1 MKILLTSLNT
11 KYIHSNIAIRYLKD
25 TVYPKYKCD
34 TIDFTINQNSDEIIF
49 KIIRGEYDI
58 VGFSTYIWNVE
69 MTLEI
74 CEKLKLINPNLIIF
88 MGGPEVSFNSKEIIK
103 EHQYVDYIMSG
114 EGEESFL
121 KLLDYVHGERNDLP
135 EGVVTMSD
143 EEVVGNDIY
152 QVVDLQNSEIEY
164 TLDYIKDKKIVYYE
178 TSRGCPY
185 NCEFCLSSSTGGVR
199 FYPLERC
206 LKDIKLFLDEKVPL
220 VKFVDRTFNFN
231 KDRSITLLKYII
243 ENDNNFTTFHLEIHP
258 QLIDEDYLKLF
269 KNARKDLFQFEVGV
283 QSTNEETCKAIKRV
297 GDFETIKNVC
307 KEITSFQNIHLHL
320 DLIAGL
326 PYEDLKSLRKSF
338 NDILSIGPDKLQ
350 LGFLKVLKGSP
361 IFNKAEQYE
370 IVYDKK
376 SPFEVISTKW
386 ISYMELQ
393 EVKKIE
399 QMLDKYYN
407 EGYFKNTI
415 NYLFEN
421 YYSDYYE
428 FFIEIGNYWE
438 ENGYLF
444 VNQSRDSL
452 YKILKDFLIERKFEE
467 IDLLNEILTHDYIL
481 TNGKVPW
488 FLNPK
493 KIESGREHDLLRDE
507 VVLEK
512 ISEHDVP
519 AKKLIKNYIFI
530 KYDYQII
537 SDFKKED
544 LVLIYRIKDRK
555 HYDITESWR

>member
-307 KEITSFQNIHLHL
+307 KEIMSFQNIHLHL

>member
-49 KIIRGEYDI
+49 QIIRGAYDI

-74 CEKLKLINPNLIIF
+74 CEKIKLIKPNIIIF
-88 MGGPEVSFNSKEIIK
+88 MGGPEVSFNSKDIIK
-103 EHQYVDYIMSG
+103 ENPYVDYIMSG

-121 KLLDYVHGERNDLP
+121 KLLDYVHGERKDLP
-135 EGVVTMSD
+135 EGVVTLSKD
-143 EEVVGNDIY
+143 EVVGNDIY
-152 QVVDLQNSEIEY
+152 QVINLENSKIEY

-185 NCEFCLSSSTGGVR
+185 NCEFCLSSSTGCVR
-199 FYPLERC
+199 FFPLERC
-206 LKDIKLFLDEKVPL
+206 LKDIKLFLDENVPL
-220 VKFVDRTFNFN
+220 VKFIDRTFNFN
-231 KDRSITLLKYII
+231 KERSLTVLKYII
-243 ENDNNFTTFHLEIHP
+243 DNDNNFTTFHLEIHP
-258 QLIDEDYLKLF
+258 QLIDEDYLNLF
-269 KNARKDLFQFEVGV
+269 RTARKDLFQFEVGV
-283 QSTNEETCKAIKRV
+283 QSTNEDTCKAIKRV
-297 GDFETIKNVC
+297 GDFETITRVC
-307 KEITSFQNIHLHL
+307 KEIMSFQNIHLHL

-326 PYEDLKSLRKSF
+326 PYEDLNSLRKSF

-361 IFNKAEQYE
+361 IYYKADKYE
-370 IVYDKK
+370 LVYDKK

-399 QMLDKYYN
+399 QILDKYYN
-407 EGYFKNTI
+407 EGYFRNTLD
-415 NYLFEN
+415 YLFEN

-428 FFIEIGNYWE
+428 FFLELGNYWDE
-438 ENGYLF
+438 KDYLF
-444 VNQSRDSL
+444 KNHSRDSL
-452 YKILKDFLIERKFEE
+452 YKILKEFLIEREFKE
-467 IDLLNEILTHDYIL
+467 IDLLNELLIHDYVI

-493 KIESGREHDLLRDE
+493 KIEGANEHDLLRDGI
-507 VVLEK
+507 VLEK

-519 AKKLIKNYIFI
+519 AKKLIKNYIFLR
-530 KYDYQII
+530 YDYQII
-537 SDFKKED
+537 NDLKKDD
-544 LVLIYRIKDRK
+544 LILIYRIKDRNY
-555 HYDITESWR
+555 YDITESWR

>member
-206 LKDIKLFLDEKVPL
+206 LKDIKLFLDENVPL
-220 VKFVDRTFNFN
+220 VKFIDRTFNFN
-231 KDRSITLLKYII
+231 KERSITLLKYII

-307 KEITSFQNIHLHL
+307 KEIVSFQNIHLHL

-326 PYEDLKSLRKSF
+326 PFEDLKSLRKSF
-338 NDILSIGPDKLQ
+338 NDILSIKPDKLQ

-361 IFNKAEQYE
+361 IYYKAEQYE

-452 YKILKDFLIERKFEE
+452 YKILKDFLIEKKFEE

>member
-206 LKDIKLFLDEKVPL
+206 LKDIKLFLDENVPL
-220 VKFVDRTFNFN
+220 VKFIDRTFNFN
-231 KDRSITLLKYII
+231 KERSITLLKYII

-307 KEITSFQNIHLHL
+307 KEIVSFQNIHLHL

-326 PYEDLKSLRKSF
+326 PFEDLKSLRKSF
-338 NDILSIGPDKLQ
+338 NDILSIKPDKLQ

-361 IFNKAEQYE
+361 IYYKAEQYE

-452 YKILKDFLIERKFEE
+452 YKILKDFLIE
-467 IDLLNEILTHDYIL
+467 
-481 TNGKVPW
+481 
-488 FLNPK
+488 
-493 KIESGREHDLLRDE
+493 
-507 VVLEK
+507 
-512 ISEHDVP
+512 
-519 AKKLIKNYIFI
+519 KNL
-530 KYDYQII
+530 KR
-537 SDFKKED
+537 
-544 LVLIYRIKDRK
+544 LIY
-555 HYDITESWR
+555 

>member
-103 EHQYVDYIMSG
+103 EHPYVDYIMSG

-135 EGVVTMSD
+135 AGVVTMSD

-206 LKDIKLFLDEKVPL
+206 LKDIKLFLDENVPL
-220 VKFVDRTFNFN
+220 VKFIDRTFNFN
-231 KDRSITLLKYII
+231 KERSITLLKYII

-307 KEITSFQNIHLHL
+307 KEIMSFQNIHLHL

-361 IFNKAEQYE
+361 IYYKAEQYE
-370 IVYDKK
+370 ILYDKK

-407 EGYFKNTI
+407 EGFFKNTI

-452 YKILKDFLIERKFEE
+452 YKILKDFLIEKKFEE

>member
-34 TIDFTINQNSDEIIF
+34 TTDFTINQNSDEIIF
-49 KIIRGEYDI
+49 QIIRGKYDI

-103 EHQYVDYIMSG
+103 EHPYVDYIMSG

-135 EGVVTMSD
+135 EGVVTMLD

-258 QLIDEDYLKLF
+258 KLIDEDYLKLF

-307 KEITSFQNIHLHL
+307 KEIMSFQNIHLHL

-326 PYEDLKSLRKSF
+326 PFEDLKSLRKSF
-338 NDILSIGPDKLQ
+338 NDILSIEPDKLQ

-361 IFNKAEQYE
+361 IYYKAEQYE

-444 VNQSRDSL
+444 VNQSRDSV

-537 SDFKKED
+537 TDFKKED

-555 HYDITESWR
+555 YYDITESWR

>member
-49 KIIRGEYDI
+49 QIIRGKYDI

-103 EHQYVDYIMSG
+103 EHPYVDYIMSG

-135 EGVVTMSD
+135 EGVVTMLD

-206 LKDIKLFLDEKVPL
+206 LKDIKLFLDENVPL

-307 KEITSFQNIHLHL
+307 KEIMSFQNIHLHL

-361 IFNKAEQYE
+361 IYYKAEQYE

-452 YKILKDFLIERKFEE
+452 YKILKDFLIEKKFEE

-519 AKKLIKNYIFI
+519 AKKLVKNYIFI

-555 HYDITESWR
+555 YYDITESWR

>member
-220 VKFVDRTFNFN
+220 VKFIDRTFNFN
-231 KDRSITLLKYII
+231 KERSITLLKYII

-307 KEITSFQNIHLHL
+307 KEIMSFQNIHLHL

-361 IFNKAEQYE
+361 IYYKAEQYE
-370 IVYDKK
+370 ILYDKK

-407 EGYFKNTI
+407 EGFFKNTI

-519 AKKLIKNYIFI
+519 AKKLVKNYIFI

-544 LVLIYRIKDRK
+544 LILIYRIKDRK
-555 HYDITESWR
+555 YYDITESWR

>member
-297 GDFETIKNVC
+297 GDFKTIKNVC
-307 KEITSFQNIHLHL
+307 EDIMSFQNIHLHL

-361 IFNKAEQYE
+361 IYYKAEQYE
-370 IVYDKK
+370 ILYDKK

-407 EGYFKNTI
+407 EGFFKKTI

-519 AKKLIKNYIFI
+519 AKKLVKNYIFI

-544 LVLIYRIKDRK
+544 LILIYRIKDRK
-555 HYDITESWR
+555 YYDITESWR

>member
-103 EHQYVDYIMSG
+103 EHPYVDYIMSG

-135 EGVVTMSD
+135 AGVVTMLD

-243 ENDNNFTTFHLEIHP
+243 ANDNNFTTFHLEIHP
-258 QLIDEDYLKLF
+258 QLIDEDYLNLF

-307 KEITSFQNIHLHL
+307 KEIMSFQNIHLHL

-361 IFNKAEQYE
+361 IYYKAEQYE
-370 IVYDKK
+370 ILYDKK

-407 EGYFKNTI
+407 EGFFKNTI

-452 YKILKDFLIERKFEE
+452 YKILKDFLIEKKFEE

>member
-1 MKILLTSLNT
+1 MRILLTSLNT

-206 LKDIKLFLDEKVPL
+206 LKDIKLFLDENVPL
-220 VKFVDRTFNFN
+220 VKFIDRTFNFN
-231 KDRSITLLKYII
+231 KERSITLLKYII

-307 KEITSFQNIHLHL
+307 KEIMSFQNIHLHL

-350 LGFLKVLKGSP
+350 LGFLKVLKGST

-467 IDLLNEILTHDYIL
+467 IHLLNEILTHDYIL

>member
-49 KIIRGEYDI
+49 QIIRGKYDI

-103 EHQYVDYIMSG
+103 EHPYVDYIMSG

-135 EGVVTMSD
+135 AGVVTMLD
-143 EEVVGNDIY
+143 EEVVGNDVY

-185 NCEFCLSSSTGGVR
+185 NCEFCLSSSTGRVR

-283 QSTNEETCKAIKRV
+283 QSTNEETCKVIKRV

-307 KEITSFQNIHLHL
+307 KEIMSFQNIHLHL

-326 PYEDLKSLRKSF
+326 PFEDLKSLRKSF
-338 NDILSIGPDKLQ
+338 NDILSIKPDKLQ

-399 QMLDKYYN
+399 HMLDKYYN

-438 ENGYLF
+438 KNGYLF
-444 VNQSRDSL
+444 MNQSRDSL
-452 YKILKDFLIERKFEE
+452 YKILKEFLIERKFKE

-537 SDFKKED
+537 TDFKKGD

-555 HYDITESWR
+555 YYDITESWR

>member
-103 EHQYVDYIMSG
+103 EHPYVDYIMSG

-206 LKDIKLFLDEKVPL
+206 LKDIKLFLDENVPL

-258 QLIDEDYLKLF
+258 QLIDEDYLNLF
-269 KNARKDLFQFEVGV
+269 RTARKNLFQFEVGV

-297 GDFETIKNVC
+297 GDFKTIKNVC
-307 KEITSFQNIHLHL
+307 KEIMSFQNIHLHL

-326 PYEDLKSLRKSF
+326 PFEDLKSLRKSF
-338 NDILSIGPDKLQ
+338 NDILSIEPDKLQ

-361 IFNKAEQYE
+361 IYYKAEQYE

-444 VNQSRDSL
+444 VNQSRDSV

-537 SDFKKED
+537 TDFKKED

-555 HYDITESWR
+555 YYDITESWR

>member
-49 KIIRGEYDI
+49 QIIRGKYDI

-103 EHQYVDYIMSG
+103 EHPYVDYIMSG

-135 EGVVTMSD
+135 EGVVTMLD

-307 KEITSFQNIHLHL
+307 KEIMSFQNIHLHL

-326 PYEDLKSLRKSF
+326 PFEDLKSLRKSF
-338 NDILSIGPDKLQ
+338 NDILSIKPDKLQ

-444 VNQSRDSL
+444 MNQSRDSL

-537 SDFKKED
+537 TDFKKGD
-544 LVLIYRIKDRK
+544 LVLIYRIKGRK